1 MIKLDGHFFSVVD
14 DLYRE
19 FDKDKPREQVL
30 NECVEERLKTVL
42 EVQGQYFDDELDRLE
57 LTLNWD
63 LSDIKNIKNVASI
76 LNRLYK
82 VIARDRISL
91 IDSLISICEV

>member
-1 MIKLDGHFFSVVD
+1 MIKLNRHFFSVVD

-19 FDKDKPREQVL
+19 LDKYKSKEQVF
-30 NECVEERLKTVL
+30 NECVEDRLKTVL
-42 EVQGQYFDDELDRLE
+42 EVQGKYFDDELSRLE
-57 LTLNWD
+57 LTLDWD
-63 LSDIKNIKNVASI
+63 LSDVKNIKNIANI

>member
-19 FDKDKPREQVL
+19 FDKYKSREQVL

-63 LSDIKNIKNVASI
+63 LSDIKNIKNIASI